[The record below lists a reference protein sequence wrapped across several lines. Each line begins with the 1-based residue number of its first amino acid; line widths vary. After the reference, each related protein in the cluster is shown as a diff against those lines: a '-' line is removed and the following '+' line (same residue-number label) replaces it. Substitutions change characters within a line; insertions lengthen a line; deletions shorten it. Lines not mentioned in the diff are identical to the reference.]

1 MNSETYAMVDTF
13 GSARPLTAD
22 NAREATAS
30 DDRARMRVEGLSV
43 YYGATKA
50 VKNVTMSI
58 KTCKVTAIIGPSGC
72 GKSTFLRCLN
82 RMHEVIPGARV
93 EGRVLLDDQDLYG
106 SGVDPVDVRRRVGMV
121 FQKPNPFPNLS
132 VRDNVVAGFR
142 LNGIRDRKI
151 LDEVA
156 EKNLRG
162 AALWDEVKDD
172 LRKSGASLSGG
183 QQQRL
188 CIARALAV
196 DPEVLLMDEPCSALD
211 PIATAKIEE
220 LIHEL
225 KERVTIVIVTH
236 NMQQAARVS
245 DFTAF
250 FYLGELVE
258 FGETGTLFT
267 APERRQT
274 EDYITGRFG

>member
-1 MNSETYAMVDTF
+1 MNSETYLMEN
-13 GSARPLTAD
+13 PIE
-22 NAREATAS
+22 NAPPAAVERVSEAAPAT
-30 DDRARMRVEGLSV
+30 DGVRMRVEGLSV
-43 YYGATKA
+43 YYGKTQA

-58 KTCKVTAIIGPSGC
+58 KTRRVTALIGPSGC
-72 GKSTFLRCLN
+72 GKSTFIRCLN
-82 RMHEVIPGARV
+82 RMHEVTPGARV
-93 EGRVLLDDQDLYG
+93 EGKVLLDDEDLYG
-106 SGVDPVDVRRRVGMV
+106 AGVDPVDVRRRVGMV

-142 LNGIRDRKI
+142 LNGTRDRKI

-156 EKNLRG
+156 EKSLRG

-196 DPEVLLMDEPCSALD
+196 GPEVLLMDEPCSALD

-267 APERRQT
+267 APEKRQT
-274 EDYITGRFG
+274 EDYITCRFG